1 MSYNYLCGVNE
12 AIMKTE
18 TVRARIEPGLKHDV
32 ELVLT
37 ELGLSFSEAIELFL
51 RQVKLNNGIPFEI
64 RIPNKA
70 TLKTFAETDKGK
82 NLVRYKKA
90 KDMFKKLGM

>member
-1 MSYNYLCGVNE
+1 
-12 AIMKTE
+12 MKTE
-18 TVRARIEPGLKHDV
+18 TVRARIEPKLKHDV

-64 RIPNKA
+64 RIPNKV
-70 TLKTFAETDKGK
+70 TSQTFEDTNKSK
-82 NLVRYKKA
+82 NLTRYKNA
-90 KDMFKKLGM
+90 KDMFNKLGI